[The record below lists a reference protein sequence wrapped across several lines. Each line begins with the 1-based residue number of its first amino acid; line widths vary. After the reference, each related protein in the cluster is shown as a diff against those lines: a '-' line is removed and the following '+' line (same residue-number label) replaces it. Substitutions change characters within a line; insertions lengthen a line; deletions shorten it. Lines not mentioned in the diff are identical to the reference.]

1 MWQSPGGSGKVR
13 WPTAA
18 TCASKV
24 CRRRKPD
31 STAASAA
38 SSSRA
43 ARISGSSTILKTPPD
58 CSYKRLRADVSA
70 AEYHG
75 HLAPTVGVR
84 ALDQAGQRDAGGAL
98 HHQVLRLGE
107 LPHGGGDFG
116 FAHHHSRVD
125 HCLADWKGC

>member
-1 MWQSPGGSGKVR
+1 MWQSPGASGKLR

-43 ARISGSSTILKTPPD
+43 ARISGSSTILNTSPD
-58 CSYKRLRADVSA
+58 CSYKRLRSDVA
-70 AEYHG
+70 APEYHG
-75 HLAPTVGVR
+75 HLAPSVGLR
-84 ALDQAGQRDAGGAL
+84 ALDQAGQRDARCTL
-98 HHQVLRLGE
+98 HHQILCLGE
-107 LPHGGGDFG
+107 LPQGG
-116 FAHHHSRVD
+116 
-125 HCLADWKGC
+125 